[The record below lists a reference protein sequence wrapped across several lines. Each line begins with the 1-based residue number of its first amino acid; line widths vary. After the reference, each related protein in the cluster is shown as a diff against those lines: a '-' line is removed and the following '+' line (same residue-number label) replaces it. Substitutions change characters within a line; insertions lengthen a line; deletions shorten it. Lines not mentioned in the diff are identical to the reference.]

1 MEEDLFGDSFPS
13 ISEDFLHTS
22 NLAKKS
28 KTRASMEELGD
39 DTLAAMAMVNNSGL
53 AMTSCNKLTSTT
65 MEVVG
70 DVTMAALMCTEAAEK
85 PLHSSTPTGGRR
97 LGGSDNLGVGK
108 ENNLLSVSTSE
119 KKIENNKLTC
129 PPSRS
134 SSPEIDLT
142 KTGTNL
148 KLCGLNPSNSS
159 SGKKLVS
166 TPKKPIANNCTK
178 DEIPSTKSTSVAN
191 QSKSRKHLES
201 HEQFSK
207 LECRKKVSG
216 DFVTARSLIDTGVK
230 SQNELEE
237 INRPMGFVSA
247 RSISNKG
254 AFEKDN
260 IEIVEVE
267 NYGKEESLMKV
278 TDDQLE
284 VAAWGLPDTVVDQY
298 KEKGITKMFSWQA
311 ECLLANEGKPLQG
324 GNLVYS
330 APTSAGKT
338 LVAEMLMMKR
348 VFETGKKAL
357 LILPFVSLA
366 REKMFHLQSL
376 LRDAGIRVEG
386 FMGSS
391 SPAGGLK
398 VTDIAVAT
406 IEKANGLVNRMMEE
420 KVLDNLT
427 CVVVDELHMLG
438 DSSRGYLLELLLT
451 KILYSAGPSV
461 QVTNQH

>member
-1 MEEDLFGDSFPS
+1 
-13 ISEDFLHTS
+13 
-22 NLAKKS
+22 
-28 KTRASMEELGD
+28 
-39 DTLAAMAMVNNSGL
+39 
-53 AMTSCNKLTSTT
+53 
-65 MEVVG
+65 
-70 DVTMAALMCTEAAEK
+70 
-85 PLHSSTPTGGRR
+85 
-97 LGGSDNLGVGK
+97 
-108 ENNLLSVSTSE
+108 
-119 KKIENNKLTC
+119 
-129 PPSRS
+129 
-134 SSPEIDLT
+134 
-142 KTGTNL
+142 
-148 KLCGLNPSNSS
+148 
-159 SGKKLVS
+159 
-166 TPKKPIANNCTK
+166 
-178 DEIPSTKSTSVAN
+178 
-191 QSKSRKHLES
+191 
-201 HEQFSK
+201 
-207 LECRKKVSG
+207 
-216 DFVTARSLIDTGVK
+216 
-230 SQNELEE
+230 
-237 INRPMGFVSA
+237 
-247 RSISNKG
+247 
-254 AFEKDN
+254 
-260 IEIVEVE
+260 
-267 NYGKEESLMKV
+267 
-278 TDDQLE
+278 
-284 VAAWGLPDTVVDQY
+284 
-298 KEKGITKMFSWQA
+298 MFSWQA

-461 QVTNQH
+461 QVTNQYQNRVIEILFHSSGDWHVCNSSQP